1 MYISELDQ
9 KNEKRE
15 IKQKINKSY
24 TQLKQKNKNKTK
36 KIYRGTHLL
45 TDLSGDSCWLLCC
58 GVAARENGILF
69 VEFVKVLRRLLTE
82 KEEEEG

>member
-1 MYISELDQ
+1 M
-9 KNEKRE
+9 KTEKTKT
-15 IKQKINKSY
+15 KQ
-24 TQLKQKNKNKTK
+24 K
-36 KIYRGTHLL
+36 KIYRGAHLL

-82 KEEEEG
+82 EEEG